1 MSKDQFEII
10 LVHVHMRAR
19 YLIITHV
26 REIEGRA
33 VTMAGLGDGVDVSAA
48 LQVLD
53 IFLRA
58 EHRCHVE
65 PVMRQVIPT
74 EDIRPLGADSIQL
87 ALGGRDEVRH
97 GMRQT
102 IDDIVVVGLD
112 LHQLLAHRGGVGSV
126 FRRTRQPYP
135 AGHVVLTRLEIIE
148 LQLIAERP
156 SWVPNEGVFDDFLL
170 GRRRGRAAAEE
181 GKDR

>member
-1 MSKDQFEII
+1 LSQDQFEII

-33 VTMAGLGDGVDVSAA
+33 VAMARLRDRIDIATA
-48 LQVLD
+48 LQILD
-53 IFLRA
+53 VFLCAKNRGD
-58 EHRCHVE
+58 VE
-65 PVMRQVIPT
+65 TIVRQVVST
-74 EDIRPLGADSIQL
+74 QYIRPFGPDGIQL

-102 IDDIVVVGLD
+102 IDDIIVVGLD

-126 FRRTRQPYP
+126 FRRTRQTYP
-135 AGHVVLTRLEIIE
+135 AGHVVLTRLEVIE
-148 LQLIAERP
+148 LQLVTERP
-156 SWVPNEGVFDDFLL
+156 SGIPNEGVFNDFLL

>member
-1 MSKDQFEII
+1 MSQDQFEII

-48 LQVLD
+48 LQVFD

-58 EHRCHVE
+58 EDGGDVE
-65 PVMRQVIPT
+65 TIVRQVVST
-74 EDIRPLGADSIQL
+74 QYIRPFGPDSIQL

-102 IDDIVVVGLD
+102 IDDIIVVGPD

-135 AGHVVLTRLEIIE
+135 AGHVVLTRLEVIE
-148 LQLIAERP
+148 LQLVTERP
-156 SWVPNEGVFDDFLL
+156 SGIANEGVFNDFLL
-170 GRRRGRAAAEE
+170 GRWCGRAAAEE